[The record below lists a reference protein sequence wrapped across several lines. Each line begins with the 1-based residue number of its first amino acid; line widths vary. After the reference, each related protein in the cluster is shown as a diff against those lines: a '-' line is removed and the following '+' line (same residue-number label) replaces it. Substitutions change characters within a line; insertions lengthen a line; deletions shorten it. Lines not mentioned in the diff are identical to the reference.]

1 MKLIEKRA
9 NSKQVMLWDSIV
21 NKYKLI
27 DAIQDLGAYQ
37 QGEIELKGNELE
49 SELLEIYID
58 NFDGTV
64 CTANFL
70 KNCTEVS
77 KEYFDKIEKL
87 SCDMELNVDY
97 SANAYALIHDIILAW
112 NTDSHILYN
121 DICTL
126 IECPTVLTLSDED
139 EGIIVFSIADKY
151 YKLY

>member
-9 NSKQVMLWDSIV
+9 NSKQVILWDSIV

-87 SCDMELNVDY
+87 SCDMNINVDY
-97 SANAYALIHDIILAW
+97 SADAYDLIYDIVEAW
-112 NTDSHILYN
+112 GTDDHITDSTIR
-121 DICTL
+121 TF
-126 IECPTVLTLSDED
+126 IEYPSVLTLSDED
-139 EGIIVFSIADKY
+139 EGIIVFSVADKY
-151 YKLY
+151 YKI

>member
-9 NSKQVMLWDSIV
+9 NSKQVVLWDSIV

-87 SCDMELNVDY
+87 SCDMDINVDY
-97 SANAYALIHDIILAW
+97 STNAYECIYDIIQAW
-112 NTDSHILYN
+112 NTDNYLVYGDILA
-121 DICTL
+121 L
-126 IECPTVLTLSDED
+126 IECPSVLTLSDDD

-151 YKLY
+151 YKI